1 MISGFILMGFL
12 CMKMCAS
19 QCLVCPCNFHWT
31 IYTVCMFN
39 PIFVC
44 LVLSLLSLINIINF
58 TCLCILVI
66 ERNGMNMGGWGSGQ
80 DLEGIGGGK
89 TIIKIYCIEKTSI
102 FNFIKKIYTATT
114 TKTKYKRVLFI
125 LFSSKAADAICISE
139 SFLGKVP
146 SLSPHIQ
153 AYA

>member
-19 QCLVCPCNFHWT
+19 QCLVCPSCNFHWT

-39 PIFVC
+39 PILVC
-44 LVLSLLSLINIINF
+44 LILPLLSFINIINF

-89 TIIKIYCIEKTSI
+89 TIIKIYCIEKISI
-102 FNFIKKIYTATT
+102 FNFIKKSIQQRQQKLNIRECYLS
-114 TKTKYKRVLFI
+114 Y
-125 LFSSKAADAICISE
+125 
-139 SFLGKVP
+139 FLLKQ
-146 SLSPHIQ
+146 LM
-153 AYA
+153 